1 MVKAL
6 IFHSGEAAGF
16 HIFHAADFFE
26 EVMKMNSFPELMTAE
41 EVARLFCVN
50 KRTILRWIDSIPGF
64 PIPISPEGTPVKF
77 IKKEV
82 LAYFWR
88 GRNHE

>member
-1 MVKAL
+1 
-6 IFHSGEAAGF
+6 
-16 HIFHAADFFE
+16 
-26 EVMKMNSFPELMTAE
+26 MNDFPELIGCE
-41 EVARLFCVN
+41 EVAKLFCVS

-64 PIPISPEGTPVKF
+64 PIPVSPEGTPVKF

-88 GRNHE
+88 GHSHE

>member
-1 MVKAL
+1 
-6 IFHSGEAAGF
+6 
-16 HIFHAADFFE
+16 
-26 EVMKMNSFPELMTAE
+26 MNSFPELMTAE

-82 LAYFWR
+82 LAYFYR
-88 GRNHE
+88 GSKHE